1 MITYSQAKEQAKHP
15 MSDLDLISYF
25 DNSEKIHTPSG
36 WRVSQ
41 PYSVPKEGDTV
52 KRMVEEL
59 SAIPFE
65 RRRGPT
71 HFKGK
76 PVSELT
82 AEERREMIFSMQQP
96 STQKAL
102 LLQKTRDPK
111 DDHAWANRPIPKEA
125 IINPDAKTPE
135 EAVGPHRNISADEY
149 ELFTANRRAQ
159 KNTIGTSDLSS
170 VDREKKERAVHGFT
184 YSKPANPSPDEIG
197 RLKRLKETGAVPPA
211 EAPKQEED
219 KPKDQ
224 EGLLSKAVSW
234 LQSNLPEWF
243 WK

>member
-1 MITYSQAKEQAKHP
+1 

-71 HFKGK
+71 HYKGK
-76 PVSELT
+76 PVAELT
-82 AEERREMIFSMQQP
+82 AEERKEMIFSMQQP
-96 STQKAL
+96 STQKAM
-102 LLQKTRDPK
+102 LLQKTRKPEE
-111 DDHAWANRPIPKEA
+111 DHAWANRPVPKEA
-125 IINPDAKTPE
+125 IINPNAKTPE
-135 EAVGPHRNISADEY
+135 EAVGPHRQISADEY
-149 ELFTANRRAQ
+149 ELFSANRRNQ

-170 VDREKKERAVHGFT
+170 ISKEKRERGIHAFT
-184 YSKPANPSPDEIG
+184 YSRPAAPSDAEIG
-197 RLKRLKETGAVPPA
+197 RLKRLKETDAVLPA
-211 EAPKQEED
+211 EPPKQEED
-219 KPKDQ
+219 KPEAK
-224 EGLLSKAVSW
+224 EGLLSRAVSW

-243 WK
+243 FK